1 MSNEKSSQKRE
12 CLNTNLRK
20 SKGIVQ
26 KSMAFQEIKFQ
37 ETDIY
42 IRSSISFAG
51 IPCYFLMAK

>member
-1 MSNEKSSQKRE
+1 MGV
-12 CLNTNLRK
+12 L
-20 SKGIVQ
+20 Q

-51 IPCYFLMAK
+51 IPCYFLIAK